1 MTKAAEEGRTLDVE
15 EEEHYDN
22 TAAEIRQ
29 VDAHLKRLRELEA
42 GKAATAQ
49 PVKQAGNGNVAAVAS
64 APVIRVEQ
72 KLDKGIGFAR
82 FAKSLA
88 AAKGVRSEALEVAR
102 RQYPDDSRLHH
113 VLKSAVGAGT
123 TTDPQW
129 AGSLSEY
136 QEYAQDFIDYL
147 RPQTIIGRFGQGGIP
162 ALRQVPFNIRVHAQ
176 VSGGAAGWVGEGKA
190 KPLTKFDFESITF
203 SHAKVSAIA
212 VLTEE
217 LIRFSSPAADA
228 LVRNALAEAVVA
240 RLDTDFVD
248 PKKAAVA
255 DVSPASITHDVKGT
269 ASTGNPDA
277 DAEAAFGQFVAAN
290 LQPTGAVWLMS
301 STNALALS
309 MRKNALGQKEYPD
322 MTLLGGSF
330 QGLPVIVSQYV
341 GDQLVLVNAP
351 DIYLAD
357 DGEVFYRITPD
368 RNCGITEAV
377 TVPAREVIHDRFNC
391 FFHPLIGLPPVYA
404 AGLAATQGH
413 HIQENSTSFFRN
425 GGRPSGVIEIPGS
438 ITEENAKK
446 LKSNWD
452 SGYTGENAGKTAILS
467 NGAKYNPTT
476 FSPVDAQTVEQL
488 KMTAEIVCS
497 VFRVPAYKIGVG
509 QPPSSDNVEALEQQ
523 YYSQCLQTLI
533 ESIELLL
540 DEALETG
547 ENESTEFDV
556 TTLLRMDSE
565 RRMKTLGDA
574 VKNTLLT
581 PNEARKRE
589 NLPPLAGGDALY
601 LQQQNYSLE
610 ALSRRDAREDP
621 FSSAGKTVSSQL
633 PDGASD
639 GNKAISETE
648 HDAVKAMFRGD
659 TEKMTE
665 RELSIIRALGEEFS
679 TVLADLQRTFEG
691 KMASQAQAFE
701 EKLTSLSAVLQ
712 KHVTVDEV
720 RPVLQAMVDDAVGAI
735 PVPRDGRDYDPDVL
749 QQAVNDAVANIPQPA
764 DGKSLTPDD
773 VRPMLEQMVKEAV
786 SHIPVPRDGR
796 DYDPEVLQKAVNDAV
811 ANIPQ
816 PADGKSLTPDDVR
829 PMLEQMVKEAVSHIP
844 VPRDGRDYD
853 PDVLQKAVLDAVS
866 ALPAPQD
873 GRDAT
878 ALEILPAIDDQKS
891 FPRGTYATHQ
901 GGLWRAYEKTHGM
914 RGWECLVDGV
924 ADIDVSMTGE
934 RLFSVVVRQSS
945 GQRTEKTFSLPVML
959 YRGVFRAGET
969 YHPGDTVTWGGSLWH
984 CNSMTE
990 DKPGEAHSSAWTLA
1004 AKRGRDAGGG
1014 K

>member
-1 MTKAAEEGRTLDVE
+1 
-15 EEEHYDN
+15 
-22 TAAEIRQ
+22 
-29 VDAHLKRLRELEA
+29 
-42 GKAATAQ
+42 
-49 PVKQAGNGNVAAVAS
+49 
-64 APVIRVEQ
+64 
-72 KLDKGIGFAR
+72 
-82 FAKSLA
+82 
-88 AAKGVRSEALEVAR
+88 
-102 RQYPDDSRLHH
+102 
-113 VLKSAVGAGT
+113 
-123 TTDPQW
+123 
-129 AGSLSEY
+129 
-136 QEYAQDFIDYL
+136 
-147 RPQTIIGRFGQGGIP
+147 
-162 ALRQVPFNIRVHAQ
+162 
-176 VSGGAAGWVGEGKA
+176 
-190 KPLTKFDFESITF
+190 
-203 SHAKVSAIA
+203 
-212 VLTEE
+212 
-217 LIRFSSPAADA
+217 
-228 LVRNALAEAVVA
+228 
-240 RLDTDFVD
+240 
-248 PKKAAVA
+248 
-255 DVSPASITHDVKGT
+255 
-269 ASTGNPDA
+269 
-277 DAEAAFGQFVAAN
+277 
-290 LQPTGAVWLMS
+290 
-301 STNALALS
+301 
-309 MRKNALGQKEYPD
+309 
-322 MTLLGGSF
+322 
-330 QGLPVIVSQYV
+330 
-341 GDQLVLVNAP
+341 
-351 DIYLAD
+351 
-357 DGEVFYRITPD
+357 
-368 RNCGITEAV
+368 
-377 TVPAREVIHDRFNC
+377 
-391 FFHPLIGLPPVYA
+391 
-404 AGLAATQGH
+404 
-413 HIQENSTSFFRN
+413 
-425 GGRPSGVIEIPGS
+425 
-438 ITEENAKK
+438 
-446 LKSNWD
+446 
-452 SGYTGENAGKTAILS
+452 
-467 NGAKYNPTT
+467 
-476 FSPVDAQTVEQL
+476 QL

-509 QPPSSDNVEALEQQ
+509 HPPSSDNVEALEQQ

-621 FSSAGKTVSSQL
+621 FASAGKTVSSQL

-853 PDVLQKAVLDAVS
+853 PEVLQKAVNDAVANIPQPADGKSLTPDDVRPMLEQMVKEAVSHIPVPRDGRDYDPDVLQKAVLDAVS

-934 RLFSVVVRQSS
+934 RLFTVVVRQSS

-984 CNSMTE
+984 CNSMTG
-990 DKPGEAHSSAWTLA
+990 DKPGEAHSSGWTLA

>member
-1 MTKAAEEGRTLDVE
+1 
-15 EEEHYDN
+15 
-22 TAAEIRQ
+22 
-29 VDAHLKRLRELEA
+29 
-42 GKAATAQ
+42 
-49 PVKQAGNGNVAAVAS
+49 
-64 APVIRVEQ
+64 
-72 KLDKGIGFAR
+72 
-82 FAKSLA
+82 
-88 AAKGVRSEALEVAR
+88 
-102 RQYPDDSRLHH
+102 
-113 VLKSAVGAGT
+113 
-123 TTDPQW
+123 
-129 AGSLSEY
+129 
-136 QEYAQDFIDYL
+136 
-147 RPQTIIGRFGQGGIP
+147 
-162 ALRQVPFNIRVHAQ
+162 
-176 VSGGAAGWVGEGKA
+176 
-190 KPLTKFDFESITF
+190 
-203 SHAKVSAIA
+203 
-212 VLTEE
+212 
-217 LIRFSSPAADA
+217 
-228 LVRNALAEAVVA
+228 
-240 RLDTDFVD
+240 
-248 PKKAAVA
+248 
-255 DVSPASITHDVKGT
+255 
-269 ASTGNPDA
+269 
-277 DAEAAFGQFVAAN
+277 
-290 LQPTGAVWLMS
+290 
-301 STNALALS
+301 
-309 MRKNALGQKEYPD
+309 
-322 MTLLGGSF
+322 
-330 QGLPVIVSQYV
+330 
-341 GDQLVLVNAP
+341 
-351 DIYLAD
+351 
-357 DGEVFYRITPD
+357 
-368 RNCGITEAV
+368 
-377 TVPAREVIHDRFNC
+377 
-391 FFHPLIGLPPVYA
+391 
-404 AGLAATQGH
+404 
-413 HIQENSTSFFRN
+413 
-425 GGRPSGVIEIPGS
+425 
-438 ITEENAKK
+438 
-446 LKSNWD
+446 
-452 SGYTGENAGKTAILS
+452 
-467 NGAKYNPTT
+467 
-476 FSPVDAQTVEQL
+476 QTVEQL

-621 FSSAGKTVSSQL
+621 FASTGKTALAQP

-659 TEKMTE
+659 TAKMTE

-679 TVLADLQRTFEG
+679 AVLADLQRTFEG
-691 KMASQAQAFE
+691 KIAAQAQTFE
-701 EKLTSLSAVLQ
+701 EKLASLSVVLQ
-712 KHVTVDEV
+712 KCVTGDDV
-720 RPVLQAMVDDAVGAI
+720 RPMLEQMVKEAVSHI
-735 PVPRDGRDYDPDVL
+735 PVPRDGRDYDPEVL
-749 QQAVNDAVANIPQPA
+749 QKAVNDAVANIPQPA

-816 PADGKSLTPDDVR
+816 PADGKSLTPDDVRPMLEQMVKEAVSHIPVPRDGRDYDPDVLQKAVNDAVANIPQPADGKSITPDDVR

-984 CNSMTE
+984 CNSMTG

>member
-1 MTKAAEEGRTLDVE
+1 MAKIRYLQGTHDARAGDIRDVAQPCAEVLVRLGKAEYITVRRPAGQKKKRDAEHGECGTFYGEPEKNQKSGRDVRE
-15 EEEHYDN
+15 AGW
-22 TAAEIRQ
+22 TSLFQAVAEPFSGAWQQGVKADPEAVLSFHAVFACISLISQDIAKMRLRLMQ
-29 VDAHLKRLRELEA
+29 TDAHGIRRETRRGDIARLCRRPNAQQNRIQFFELWLNAKLRHGNTVVLKIRNARGQIKELRILDW
-42 GKAATAQ
+42 
-49 PVKQAGNGNVAAVAS
+49 S
-64 APVIRVEQ
+64 RVE
-72 KLDKGIGFAR
+72 
-82 FAKSLA
+82 
-88 AAKGVRSEALEVAR
+88 
-102 RQYPDDSRLHH
+102 
-113 VLKSAVGAGT
+113 
-123 TTDPQW
+123 
-129 AGSLSEY
+129 
-136 QEYAQDFIDYL
+136 
-147 RPQTIIGRFGQGGIP
+147 
-162 ALRQVPFNIRVHAQ
+162 
-176 VSGGAAGWVGEGKA
+176 
-190 KPLTKFDFESITF
+190 PL
-203 SHAKVSAIA
+203 V
-212 VLTEE
+212 
-217 LIRFSSPAADA
+217 
-228 LVRNALAEAVVA
+228 
-240 RLDTDFVD
+240 
-248 PKKAAVA
+248 
-255 DVSPASITHDVKGT
+255 
-269 ASTGNPDA
+269 
-277 DAEAAFGQFVAAN
+277 
-290 LQPTGAVWLMS
+290 
-301 STNALALS
+301 
-309 MRKNALGQKEYPD
+309 
-322 MTLLGGSF
+322 
-330 QGLPVIVSQYV
+330 
-341 GDQLVLVNAP
+341 
-351 DIYLAD
+351 AD

-621 FSSAGKTVSSQL
+621 FASAGKTVSSQL

-786 SHIPVPRDGR
+786 SHI
-796 DYDPEVLQKAVNDAV
+796 
-811 ANIPQ
+811 
-816 PADGKSLTPDDVR
+816 
-829 PMLEQMVKEAVSHIP
+829 H

-866 ALPAPQD
+866 ALPSPQD

>member
-1 MTKAAEEGRTLDVE
+1 M
-15 EEEHYDN
+15 
-22 TAAEIRQ
+22 
-29 VDAHLKRLRELEA
+29 
-42 GKAATAQ
+42 
-49 PVKQAGNGNVAAVAS
+49 
-64 APVIRVEQ
+64 
-72 KLDKGIGFAR
+72 
-82 FAKSLA
+82 
-88 AAKGVRSEALEVAR
+88 
-102 RQYPDDSRLHH
+102 
-113 VLKSAVGAGT
+113 
-123 TTDPQW
+123 
-129 AGSLSEY
+129 
-136 QEYAQDFIDYL
+136 
-147 RPQTIIGRFGQGGIP
+147 
-162 ALRQVPFNIRVHAQ
+162 
-176 VSGGAAGWVGEGKA
+176 
-190 KPLTKFDFESITF
+190 
-203 SHAKVSAIA
+203 
-212 VLTEE
+212 
-217 LIRFSSPAADA
+217 
-228 LVRNALAEAVVA
+228 
-240 RLDTDFVD
+240 
-248 PKKAAVA
+248 
-255 DVSPASITHDVKGT
+255 
-269 ASTGNPDA
+269 
-277 DAEAAFGQFVAAN
+277 
-290 LQPTGAVWLMS
+290 
-301 STNALALS
+301 
-309 MRKNALGQKEYPD
+309 
-322 MTLLGGSF
+322 
-330 QGLPVIVSQYV
+330 
-341 GDQLVLVNAP
+341 
-351 DIYLAD
+351 
-357 DGEVFYRITPD
+357 
-368 RNCGITEAV
+368 
-377 TVPAREVIHDRFNC
+377 
-391 FFHPLIGLPPVYA
+391 
-404 AGLAATQGH
+404 
-413 HIQENSTSFFRN
+413 
-425 GGRPSGVIEIPGS
+425 IEIPGS

-621 FSSAGKTVSSQL
+621 FASAGKTVSSQL

-853 PDVLQKAVLDAVS
+853 PDVLQKAVNDAVANIPQPADGKSLTPDDVRPMLEQMVKEAVSHIHVPRDGRDYDPDVLQKAVLDAVS

>member
-1 MTKAAEEGRTLDVE
+1 MWNLLRRTRKNQKSGRDVREAGWTSLFQAVAEPFSGAWQQGVKADPEAVLSFHAVFACISLISQDIAKMRLRLMQT
-15 EEEHYDN
+15 
-22 TAAEIRQ
+22 
-29 VDAHLKRLRELEA
+29 DAHGIRRETRRGDIARLCRRPNAQQNRIQFFELWLNAKLRHGNTVVLKIRNARGQIKELRILDW
-42 GKAATAQ
+42 
-49 PVKQAGNGNVAAVAS
+49 S
-64 APVIRVEQ
+64 RVE
-72 KLDKGIGFAR
+72 
-82 FAKSLA
+82 
-88 AAKGVRSEALEVAR
+88 
-102 RQYPDDSRLHH
+102 
-113 VLKSAVGAGT
+113 
-123 TTDPQW
+123 
-129 AGSLSEY
+129 
-136 QEYAQDFIDYL
+136 
-147 RPQTIIGRFGQGGIP
+147 
-162 ALRQVPFNIRVHAQ
+162 
-176 VSGGAAGWVGEGKA
+176 
-190 KPLTKFDFESITF
+190 PL
-203 SHAKVSAIA
+203 V
-212 VLTEE
+212 
-217 LIRFSSPAADA
+217 
-228 LVRNALAEAVVA
+228 
-240 RLDTDFVD
+240 
-248 PKKAAVA
+248 
-255 DVSPASITHDVKGT
+255 
-269 ASTGNPDA
+269 
-277 DAEAAFGQFVAAN
+277 
-290 LQPTGAVWLMS
+290 
-301 STNALALS
+301 
-309 MRKNALGQKEYPD
+309 
-322 MTLLGGSF
+322 
-330 QGLPVIVSQYV
+330 
-341 GDQLVLVNAP
+341 
-351 DIYLAD
+351 AD

-391 FFHPLIGLPPVYA
+391 FFHPLIGLPPVYV

-621 FSSAGKTVSSQL
+621 FASAGKTVSSQL

-679 TVLADLQRTFEG
+679 TV
-691 KMASQAQAFE
+691 
-701 EKLTSLSAVLQ
+701 VLQ

-786 SHIPVPRDGR
+786 SHI
-796 DYDPEVLQKAVNDAV
+796 
-811 ANIPQ
+811 
-816 PADGKSLTPDDVR
+816 
-829 PMLEQMVKEAVSHIP
+829 H

-1004 AKRGRDAGGG
+1004 AKRGRDAGG
-1014 K
+1014 

>member
-1 MTKAAEEGRTLDVE
+1 
-15 EEEHYDN
+15 
-22 TAAEIRQ
+22 
-29 VDAHLKRLRELEA
+29 
-42 GKAATAQ
+42 
-49 PVKQAGNGNVAAVAS
+49 
-64 APVIRVEQ
+64 
-72 KLDKGIGFAR
+72 
-82 FAKSLA
+82 
-88 AAKGVRSEALEVAR
+88 
-102 RQYPDDSRLHH
+102 
-113 VLKSAVGAGT
+113 
-123 TTDPQW
+123 
-129 AGSLSEY
+129 
-136 QEYAQDFIDYL
+136 
-147 RPQTIIGRFGQGGIP
+147 
-162 ALRQVPFNIRVHAQ
+162 
-176 VSGGAAGWVGEGKA
+176 
-190 KPLTKFDFESITF
+190 
-203 SHAKVSAIA
+203 
-212 VLTEE
+212 
-217 LIRFSSPAADA
+217 
-228 LVRNALAEAVVA
+228 
-240 RLDTDFVD
+240 
-248 PKKAAVA
+248 
-255 DVSPASITHDVKGT
+255 
-269 ASTGNPDA
+269 
-277 DAEAAFGQFVAAN
+277 
-290 LQPTGAVWLMS
+290 
-301 STNALALS
+301 
-309 MRKNALGQKEYPD
+309 
-322 MTLLGGSF
+322 
-330 QGLPVIVSQYV
+330 
-341 GDQLVLVNAP
+341 
-351 DIYLAD
+351 
-357 DGEVFYRITPD
+357 
-368 RNCGITEAV
+368 
-377 TVPAREVIHDRFNC
+377 
-391 FFHPLIGLPPVYA
+391 
-404 AGLAATQGH
+404 
-413 HIQENSTSFFRN
+413 
-425 GGRPSGVIEIPGS
+425 SGVIEIPGS

-621 FSSAGKTVSSQL
+621 FASTGKTALAQP

-659 TEKMTE
+659 TAKMTE

-679 TVLADLQRTFEG
+679 AVLADLQRTFEG
-691 KMASQAQAFE
+691 KIAAQAQTFE
-701 EKLTSLSAVLQ
+701 EKLASLSVVLQ
-712 KHVTVDEV
+712 KCVTGDDV
-720 RPVLQAMVDDAVGAI
+720 RPMLEQMVKEAVSHI
-735 PVPRDGRDYDPDVL
+735 PVPRDGRDYDPEVL
-749 QQAVNDAVANIPQPA
+749 QKAVNDAVANIPQPA

-816 PADGKSLTPDDVR
+816 PADGKSLTPDDVRPMLEQMVKEAVSHIPVPRDGRDYDPDVLQKAVNDAVANIPQPADGKSITPDDVR

-945 GQRTEKTFSLPVML
+945 GQRTAKTFSLPVML

-984 CNSMTE
+984 CNSMTG

>member
-1 MTKAAEEGRTLDVE
+1 
-15 EEEHYDN
+15 
-22 TAAEIRQ
+22 
-29 VDAHLKRLRELEA
+29 
-42 GKAATAQ
+42 
-49 PVKQAGNGNVAAVAS
+49 
-64 APVIRVEQ
+64 
-72 KLDKGIGFAR
+72 
-82 FAKSLA
+82 
-88 AAKGVRSEALEVAR
+88 
-102 RQYPDDSRLHH
+102 
-113 VLKSAVGAGT
+113 
-123 TTDPQW
+123 
-129 AGSLSEY
+129 
-136 QEYAQDFIDYL
+136 
-147 RPQTIIGRFGQGGIP
+147 
-162 ALRQVPFNIRVHAQ
+162 
-176 VSGGAAGWVGEGKA
+176 
-190 KPLTKFDFESITF
+190 
-203 SHAKVSAIA
+203 
-212 VLTEE
+212 
-217 LIRFSSPAADA
+217 
-228 LVRNALAEAVVA
+228 
-240 RLDTDFVD
+240 
-248 PKKAAVA
+248 
-255 DVSPASITHDVKGT
+255 
-269 ASTGNPDA
+269 
-277 DAEAAFGQFVAAN
+277 
-290 LQPTGAVWLMS
+290 
-301 STNALALS
+301 
-309 MRKNALGQKEYPD
+309 
-322 MTLLGGSF
+322 
-330 QGLPVIVSQYV
+330 
-341 GDQLVLVNAP
+341 
-351 DIYLAD
+351 
-357 DGEVFYRITPD
+357 
-368 RNCGITEAV
+368 
-377 TVPAREVIHDRFNC
+377 
-391 FFHPLIGLPPVYA
+391 
-404 AGLAATQGH
+404 
-413 HIQENSTSFFRN
+413 ENSTSFFRN

-621 FSSAGKTVSSQL
+621 FASTGKTALAQP

-659 TEKMTE
+659 TAKMTE

-679 TVLADLQRTFEG
+679 AVLADLQRTFEG
-691 KMASQAQAFE
+691 KIAAQAQTFE
-701 EKLTSLSAVLQ
+701 EKLASLSVVLQ
-712 KHVTVDEV
+712 KCVTGDDV
-720 RPVLQAMVDDAVGAI
+720 RPMLEQMVKEAVSHI
-735 PVPRDGRDYDPDVL
+735 PVPRDGRDYDPEVL
-749 QQAVNDAVANIPQPA
+749 QKAVNDAVANIPQPA

-829 PMLEQMVKEAVSHIP
+829 PMLEQMVKEAVSHIPVPRDGRDYDPDVLQKAVNDAVANIPQPADGKSITPDDVRPMLEQMVTEAVSHIP

-945 GQRTEKTFSLPVML
+945 GQRTAKTFSLPVML

-984 CNSMTE
+984 CNSMTG

>member
-1 MTKAAEEGRTLDVE
+1 
-15 EEEHYDN
+15 
-22 TAAEIRQ
+22 
-29 VDAHLKRLRELEA
+29 
-42 GKAATAQ
+42 
-49 PVKQAGNGNVAAVAS
+49 
-64 APVIRVEQ
+64 
-72 KLDKGIGFAR
+72 
-82 FAKSLA
+82 
-88 AAKGVRSEALEVAR
+88 
-102 RQYPDDSRLHH
+102 
-113 VLKSAVGAGT
+113 
-123 TTDPQW
+123 
-129 AGSLSEY
+129 
-136 QEYAQDFIDYL
+136 
-147 RPQTIIGRFGQGGIP
+147 
-162 ALRQVPFNIRVHAQ
+162 
-176 VSGGAAGWVGEGKA
+176 
-190 KPLTKFDFESITF
+190 
-203 SHAKVSAIA
+203 
-212 VLTEE
+212 
-217 LIRFSSPAADA
+217 
-228 LVRNALAEAVVA
+228 
-240 RLDTDFVD
+240 
-248 PKKAAVA
+248 
-255 DVSPASITHDVKGT
+255 
-269 ASTGNPDA
+269 
-277 DAEAAFGQFVAAN
+277 
-290 LQPTGAVWLMS
+290 
-301 STNALALS
+301 
-309 MRKNALGQKEYPD
+309 
-322 MTLLGGSF
+322 
-330 QGLPVIVSQYV
+330 
-341 GDQLVLVNAP
+341 
-351 DIYLAD
+351 
-357 DGEVFYRITPD
+357 
-368 RNCGITEAV
+368 
-377 TVPAREVIHDRFNC
+377 
-391 FFHPLIGLPPVYA
+391 
-404 AGLAATQGH
+404 
-413 HIQENSTSFFRN
+413 
-425 GGRPSGVIEIPGS
+425 
-438 ITEENAKK
+438 
-446 LKSNWD
+446 
-452 SGYTGENAGKTAILS
+452 
-467 NGAKYNPTT
+467 
-476 FSPVDAQTVEQL
+476 
-488 KMTAEIVCS
+488 
-497 VFRVPAYKIGVG
+497 
-509 QPPSSDNVEALEQQ
+509 
-523 YYSQCLQTLI
+523 SQCLQTLI

-621 FSSAGKTVSSQL
+621 FASTGKTVSSQL

-749 QQAVNDAVANIPQPA
+749 QQAVNDAVANIPVPA
-764 DGKSLTPDD
+764 DGKSITPDADDVRPMLEQMVKEAVSHIPAPRDGRDYDPEVLKQAVNDAVANIPVPADGKSITPDD

-796 DYDPEVLQKAVNDAV
+796 DYDPDVLQKAVNDAV

-934 RLFSVVVRQSS
+934 RSFTVVVRQSS

>member
-1 MTKAAEEGRTLDVE
+1 MWNLLRRTRKNQKSGRDVREAGWTSLFQAVAEPFSGAWQQGVKADPEAVLSFHAVFACISLISQDIAKMRLRLMQT
-15 EEEHYDN
+15 
-22 TAAEIRQ
+22 
-29 VDAHLKRLRELEA
+29 DAHGIRRETRRGDIARLCRRPNAQQNRIQFFELWLNAKLRHGNTVVLKIRNARGQIKELRILDW
-42 GKAATAQ
+42 
-49 PVKQAGNGNVAAVAS
+49 S
-64 APVIRVEQ
+64 RVE
-72 KLDKGIGFAR
+72 
-82 FAKSLA
+82 
-88 AAKGVRSEALEVAR
+88 
-102 RQYPDDSRLHH
+102 
-113 VLKSAVGAGT
+113 
-123 TTDPQW
+123 
-129 AGSLSEY
+129 
-136 QEYAQDFIDYL
+136 
-147 RPQTIIGRFGQGGIP
+147 
-162 ALRQVPFNIRVHAQ
+162 
-176 VSGGAAGWVGEGKA
+176 
-190 KPLTKFDFESITF
+190 PL
-203 SHAKVSAIA
+203 V
-212 VLTEE
+212 
-217 LIRFSSPAADA
+217 
-228 LVRNALAEAVVA
+228 
-240 RLDTDFVD
+240 
-248 PKKAAVA
+248 
-255 DVSPASITHDVKGT
+255 
-269 ASTGNPDA
+269 
-277 DAEAAFGQFVAAN
+277 
-290 LQPTGAVWLMS
+290 
-301 STNALALS
+301 
-309 MRKNALGQKEYPD
+309 
-322 MTLLGGSF
+322 
-330 QGLPVIVSQYV
+330 
-341 GDQLVLVNAP
+341 
-351 DIYLAD
+351 AD

-621 FSSAGKTVSSQL
+621 FASAGKTVSSQL

-659 TEKMTE
+659 TETP
-665 RELSIIRALGEEFS
+665 
-679 TVLADLQRTFEG
+679 D
-691 KMASQAQAFE
+691 
-701 EKLTSLSAVLQ
+701 
-712 KHVTVDEV
+712 DV
-720 RPVLQAMVDDAVGAI
+720 RPMLEQMVKEAVSHI

-749 QQAVNDAVANIPQPA
+749 QKAVNDAVANIPQPA

-796 DYDPEVLQKAVNDAV
+796 DYDPDVLQKAVNDAV

-829 PMLEQMVKEAVSHIP
+829 PMLEQMVKEAVSHIH

>member
-1 MTKAAEEGRTLDVE
+1 
-15 EEEHYDN
+15 
-22 TAAEIRQ
+22 
-29 VDAHLKRLRELEA
+29 
-42 GKAATAQ
+42 
-49 PVKQAGNGNVAAVAS
+49 
-64 APVIRVEQ
+64 
-72 KLDKGIGFAR
+72 
-82 FAKSLA
+82 
-88 AAKGVRSEALEVAR
+88 
-102 RQYPDDSRLHH
+102 
-113 VLKSAVGAGT
+113 
-123 TTDPQW
+123 
-129 AGSLSEY
+129 
-136 QEYAQDFIDYL
+136 
-147 RPQTIIGRFGQGGIP
+147 
-162 ALRQVPFNIRVHAQ
+162 
-176 VSGGAAGWVGEGKA
+176 
-190 KPLTKFDFESITF
+190 
-203 SHAKVSAIA
+203 
-212 VLTEE
+212 
-217 LIRFSSPAADA
+217 
-228 LVRNALAEAVVA
+228 
-240 RLDTDFVD
+240 
-248 PKKAAVA
+248 
-255 DVSPASITHDVKGT
+255 
-269 ASTGNPDA
+269 
-277 DAEAAFGQFVAAN
+277 
-290 LQPTGAVWLMS
+290 
-301 STNALALS
+301 
-309 MRKNALGQKEYPD
+309 
-322 MTLLGGSF
+322 
-330 QGLPVIVSQYV
+330 
-341 GDQLVLVNAP
+341 
-351 DIYLAD
+351 
-357 DGEVFYRITPD
+357 
-368 RNCGITEAV
+368 
-377 TVPAREVIHDRFNC
+377 
-391 FFHPLIGLPPVYA
+391 
-404 AGLAATQGH
+404 
-413 HIQENSTSFFRN
+413 
-425 GGRPSGVIEIPGS
+425 
-438 ITEENAKK
+438 
-446 LKSNWD
+446 
-452 SGYTGENAGKTAILS
+452 
-467 NGAKYNPTT
+467 
-476 FSPVDAQTVEQL
+476 QTVEQL

-565 RRMKTLGDA
+565 RRMKTLGES

-621 FSSAGKTVSSQL
+621 FASTGKTASAQP

-659 TEKMTE
+659 SEKMNE

-679 TVLADLQRTFEG
+679 AVLADLQRTFEG
-691 KMASQAQAFE
+691 KIAAQAQTFE
-701 EKLTSLSAVLQ
+701 EKLASLSVVLQ
-712 KHVTVDEV
+712 KCVT
-720 RPVLQAMVDDAVGAI
+720 G
-735 PVPRDGRDYDPDVL
+735 
-749 QQAVNDAVANIPQPA
+749 
-764 DGKSLTPDD
+764 DD

-829 PMLEQMVKEAVSHIP
+829 PMLEQMVKEAVSHIPVPRDGRDYDPDVLQKAVNDAVANIPVPANGKSITPDDVRPMLEQMVKEAVSHIPVPRDGRDYDPEVLQKAVNDAVANIPQPADGKSITPDDVHPMLEQMVKEAVSHIP

-984 CNSMTE
+984 CNSMTG

>member
-1 MTKAAEEGRTLDVE
+1 
-15 EEEHYDN
+15 
-22 TAAEIRQ
+22 
-29 VDAHLKRLRELEA
+29 
-42 GKAATAQ
+42 
-49 PVKQAGNGNVAAVAS
+49 
-64 APVIRVEQ
+64 
-72 KLDKGIGFAR
+72 
-82 FAKSLA
+82 
-88 AAKGVRSEALEVAR
+88 
-102 RQYPDDSRLHH
+102 
-113 VLKSAVGAGT
+113 
-123 TTDPQW
+123 
-129 AGSLSEY
+129 
-136 QEYAQDFIDYL
+136 
-147 RPQTIIGRFGQGGIP
+147 
-162 ALRQVPFNIRVHAQ
+162 
-176 VSGGAAGWVGEGKA
+176 
-190 KPLTKFDFESITF
+190 
-203 SHAKVSAIA
+203 
-212 VLTEE
+212 
-217 LIRFSSPAADA
+217 
-228 LVRNALAEAVVA
+228 
-240 RLDTDFVD
+240 
-248 PKKAAVA
+248 
-255 DVSPASITHDVKGT
+255 
-269 ASTGNPDA
+269 
-277 DAEAAFGQFVAAN
+277 
-290 LQPTGAVWLMS
+290 
-301 STNALALS
+301 
-309 MRKNALGQKEYPD
+309 
-322 MTLLGGSF
+322 
-330 QGLPVIVSQYV
+330 
-341 GDQLVLVNAP
+341 
-351 DIYLAD
+351 
-357 DGEVFYRITPD
+357 
-368 RNCGITEAV
+368 
-377 TVPAREVIHDRFNC
+377 
-391 FFHPLIGLPPVYA
+391 
-404 AGLAATQGH
+404 
-413 HIQENSTSFFRN
+413 
-425 GGRPSGVIEIPGS
+425 
-438 ITEENAKK
+438 
-446 LKSNWD
+446 
-452 SGYTGENAGKTAILS
+452 
-467 NGAKYNPTT
+467 
-476 FSPVDAQTVEQL
+476 QTVEQL

-621 FSSAGKTVSSQL
+621 FASTGKTALAQP

-659 TEKMTE
+659 TAKMTE

-679 TVLADLQRTFEG
+679 AVLADLQRTFEG
-691 KMASQAQAFE
+691 KIAAQAQTFE
-701 EKLTSLSAVLQ
+701 EKLASLSVVLQ
-712 KHVTVDEV
+712 KCVTGDDV
-720 RPVLQAMVDDAVGAI
+720 RPMLEKMVKEAVSHIPVPRDGRDYDPEVLQKAVNDAVANIPQPADGKSLTPDDVRPMLEQMVKEAVSHI

-749 QQAVNDAVANIPQPA
+749 QKAVNDAVANIPQPA

-816 PADGKSLTPDDVR
+816 PADGKSITPDDVR

-984 CNSMTE
+984 CNSMTG

>member
-1 MTKAAEEGRTLDVE
+1 
-15 EEEHYDN
+15 
-22 TAAEIRQ
+22 
-29 VDAHLKRLRELEA
+29 
-42 GKAATAQ
+42 
-49 PVKQAGNGNVAAVAS
+49 
-64 APVIRVEQ
+64 
-72 KLDKGIGFAR
+72 
-82 FAKSLA
+82 
-88 AAKGVRSEALEVAR
+88 
-102 RQYPDDSRLHH
+102 
-113 VLKSAVGAGT
+113 
-123 TTDPQW
+123 
-129 AGSLSEY
+129 
-136 QEYAQDFIDYL
+136 
-147 RPQTIIGRFGQGGIP
+147 
-162 ALRQVPFNIRVHAQ
+162 
-176 VSGGAAGWVGEGKA
+176 
-190 KPLTKFDFESITF
+190 
-203 SHAKVSAIA
+203 
-212 VLTEE
+212 
-217 LIRFSSPAADA
+217 
-228 LVRNALAEAVVA
+228 
-240 RLDTDFVD
+240 
-248 PKKAAVA
+248 
-255 DVSPASITHDVKGT
+255 
-269 ASTGNPDA
+269 
-277 DAEAAFGQFVAAN
+277 
-290 LQPTGAVWLMS
+290 
-301 STNALALS
+301 
-309 MRKNALGQKEYPD
+309 
-322 MTLLGGSF
+322 
-330 QGLPVIVSQYV
+330 
-341 GDQLVLVNAP
+341 
-351 DIYLAD
+351 
-357 DGEVFYRITPD
+357 
-368 RNCGITEAV
+368 
-377 TVPAREVIHDRFNC
+377 
-391 FFHPLIGLPPVYA
+391 
-404 AGLAATQGH
+404 
-413 HIQENSTSFFRN
+413 
-425 GGRPSGVIEIPGS
+425 
-438 ITEENAKK
+438 
-446 LKSNWD
+446 
-452 SGYTGENAGKTAILS
+452 
-467 NGAKYNPTT
+467 
-476 FSPVDAQTVEQL
+476 QL

-621 FSSAGKTVSSQL
+621 FASAGKTVSSQL

-853 PDVLQKAVLDAVS
+853 PDVLQKAVNDAVANIPQPADGKSLTPDDVRPMLEQMVKEAVSHIHVPRDGRDYDPDVLQKAVLDAVS

>member
-1 MTKAAEEGRTLDVE
+1 MWNLLRRTRKNQKSGRDVREAGWTSLFQAVAEPFSGAWQQGVKADPEAVLSFHAVFACISLISQDIAKMRLRLMQT
-15 EEEHYDN
+15 
-22 TAAEIRQ
+22 
-29 VDAHLKRLRELEA
+29 DAHGIRRETRRGDIARLCRRPNAQQNRIQFFELWLNAKLRHGNTVVLKIRNARGQIKELRILDW
-42 GKAATAQ
+42 
-49 PVKQAGNGNVAAVAS
+49 S
-64 APVIRVEQ
+64 RVE
-72 KLDKGIGFAR
+72 
-82 FAKSLA
+82 
-88 AAKGVRSEALEVAR
+88 
-102 RQYPDDSRLHH
+102 
-113 VLKSAVGAGT
+113 
-123 TTDPQW
+123 
-129 AGSLSEY
+129 
-136 QEYAQDFIDYL
+136 
-147 RPQTIIGRFGQGGIP
+147 
-162 ALRQVPFNIRVHAQ
+162 
-176 VSGGAAGWVGEGKA
+176 
-190 KPLTKFDFESITF
+190 PL
-203 SHAKVSAIA
+203 V
-212 VLTEE
+212 
-217 LIRFSSPAADA
+217 
-228 LVRNALAEAVVA
+228 
-240 RLDTDFVD
+240 
-248 PKKAAVA
+248 
-255 DVSPASITHDVKGT
+255 
-269 ASTGNPDA
+269 
-277 DAEAAFGQFVAAN
+277 
-290 LQPTGAVWLMS
+290 
-301 STNALALS
+301 
-309 MRKNALGQKEYPD
+309 
-322 MTLLGGSF
+322 
-330 QGLPVIVSQYV
+330 
-341 GDQLVLVNAP
+341 
-351 DIYLAD
+351 AD

-523 YYSQCLQTLI
+523 YSQCLQTLI

-621 FSSAGKTVSSQL
+621 FASAGKTVSSQL

-829 PMLEQMVKEAVSHIP
+829 PMLEQMVKEAVSHIH

>member
-1 MTKAAEEGRTLDVE
+1 
-15 EEEHYDN
+15 
-22 TAAEIRQ
+22 
-29 VDAHLKRLRELEA
+29 
-42 GKAATAQ
+42 
-49 PVKQAGNGNVAAVAS
+49 
-64 APVIRVEQ
+64 
-72 KLDKGIGFAR
+72 
-82 FAKSLA
+82 
-88 AAKGVRSEALEVAR
+88 
-102 RQYPDDSRLHH
+102 
-113 VLKSAVGAGT
+113 
-123 TTDPQW
+123 
-129 AGSLSEY
+129 
-136 QEYAQDFIDYL
+136 
-147 RPQTIIGRFGQGGIP
+147 
-162 ALRQVPFNIRVHAQ
+162 
-176 VSGGAAGWVGEGKA
+176 
-190 KPLTKFDFESITF
+190 
-203 SHAKVSAIA
+203 
-212 VLTEE
+212 
-217 LIRFSSPAADA
+217 
-228 LVRNALAEAVVA
+228 
-240 RLDTDFVD
+240 
-248 PKKAAVA
+248 
-255 DVSPASITHDVKGT
+255 
-269 ASTGNPDA
+269 
-277 DAEAAFGQFVAAN
+277 
-290 LQPTGAVWLMS
+290 
-301 STNALALS
+301 
-309 MRKNALGQKEYPD
+309 
-322 MTLLGGSF
+322 
-330 QGLPVIVSQYV
+330 
-341 GDQLVLVNAP
+341 
-351 DIYLAD
+351 
-357 DGEVFYRITPD
+357 
-368 RNCGITEAV
+368 
-377 TVPAREVIHDRFNC
+377 
-391 FFHPLIGLPPVYA
+391 
-404 AGLAATQGH
+404 
-413 HIQENSTSFFRN
+413 
-425 GGRPSGVIEIPGS
+425 
-438 ITEENAKK
+438 
-446 LKSNWD
+446 
-452 SGYTGENAGKTAILS
+452 
-467 NGAKYNPTT
+467 
-476 FSPVDAQTVEQL
+476 
-488 KMTAEIVCS
+488 
-497 VFRVPAYKIGVG
+497 
-509 QPPSSDNVEALEQQ
+509 
-523 YYSQCLQTLI
+523 TLI

-621 FSSAGKTVSSQL
+621 FASTGKTALAQP

-659 TEKMTE
+659 TAKMTE

-679 TVLADLQRTFEG
+679 AVLADLQRTFEG
-691 KMASQAQAFE
+691 KIAAQAQTFE
-701 EKLTSLSAVLQ
+701 EKLASLSVVLQ
-712 KHVTVDEV
+712 KCVTGDDV
-720 RPVLQAMVDDAVGAI
+720 RPMLEQMVKEAVSHI

-749 QQAVNDAVANIPQPA
+749 QKAVNDAVGKIPVPANGKSITPDSVRPMIEQMVKEAVSHIPVPRDGRDYDPDVLQKAVNDAVANIPQPA

-829 PMLEQMVKEAVSHIP
+829 PMLEQIVKEAVSHIP

-878 ALEILPAIDDQKS
+878 ALEIHPAIDDQKS

-984 CNSMTE
+984 CNSMTG

>member
-1 MTKAAEEGRTLDVE
+1 
-15 EEEHYDN
+15 
-22 TAAEIRQ
+22 
-29 VDAHLKRLRELEA
+29 
-42 GKAATAQ
+42 
-49 PVKQAGNGNVAAVAS
+49 
-64 APVIRVEQ
+64 
-72 KLDKGIGFAR
+72 
-82 FAKSLA
+82 
-88 AAKGVRSEALEVAR
+88 
-102 RQYPDDSRLHH
+102 
-113 VLKSAVGAGT
+113 
-123 TTDPQW
+123 
-129 AGSLSEY
+129 
-136 QEYAQDFIDYL
+136 
-147 RPQTIIGRFGQGGIP
+147 
-162 ALRQVPFNIRVHAQ
+162 
-176 VSGGAAGWVGEGKA
+176 
-190 KPLTKFDFESITF
+190 
-203 SHAKVSAIA
+203 
-212 VLTEE
+212 
-217 LIRFSSPAADA
+217 
-228 LVRNALAEAVVA
+228 
-240 RLDTDFVD
+240 
-248 PKKAAVA
+248 
-255 DVSPASITHDVKGT
+255 
-269 ASTGNPDA
+269 
-277 DAEAAFGQFVAAN
+277 
-290 LQPTGAVWLMS
+290 
-301 STNALALS
+301 
-309 MRKNALGQKEYPD
+309 
-322 MTLLGGSF
+322 
-330 QGLPVIVSQYV
+330 
-341 GDQLVLVNAP
+341 
-351 DIYLAD
+351 
-357 DGEVFYRITPD
+357 
-368 RNCGITEAV
+368 
-377 TVPAREVIHDRFNC
+377 
-391 FFHPLIGLPPVYA
+391 
-404 AGLAATQGH
+404 
-413 HIQENSTSFFRN
+413 
-425 GGRPSGVIEIPGS
+425 
-438 ITEENAKK
+438 
-446 LKSNWD
+446 
-452 SGYTGENAGKTAILS
+452 
-467 NGAKYNPTT
+467 TT

-565 RRMKTLGDA
+565 RRMKTLGES

-621 FSSAGKTVSSQL
+621 FASTGKTASAQP

-659 TEKMTE
+659 SEKMNE

-679 TVLADLQRTFEG
+679 AVLADLQRTFEG
-691 KMASQAQAFE
+691 KIAAQAQTFE
-701 EKLTSLSAVLQ
+701 EKLASLSVVLQ
-712 KHVTVDEV
+712 KCVT
-720 RPVLQAMVDDAVGAI
+720 G
-735 PVPRDGRDYDPDVL
+735 
-749 QQAVNDAVANIPQPA
+749 
-764 DGKSLTPDD
+764 DD

-829 PMLEQMVKEAVSHIP
+829 PMLEQMVKEAVSHIPVPRDGRDYDPDVLQKAVNDAVANIPVPANGKSITPDDVRPMLEQMVKEAVSHIPVPRDGRDYDPEVLQKAVNDAVANIPQPADGKSITPDDVHPMLEQMVKEAVSHIP

-984 CNSMTE
+984 CNSMTG
-990 DKPGEAHSSAWTLA
+990 DKPGEAHS
-1004 AKRGRDAGGG
+1004 
-1014 K
+1014 

>member
-1 MTKAAEEGRTLDVE
+1 
-15 EEEHYDN
+15 
-22 TAAEIRQ
+22 
-29 VDAHLKRLRELEA
+29 
-42 GKAATAQ
+42 
-49 PVKQAGNGNVAAVAS
+49 
-64 APVIRVEQ
+64 
-72 KLDKGIGFAR
+72 
-82 FAKSLA
+82 
-88 AAKGVRSEALEVAR
+88 
-102 RQYPDDSRLHH
+102 
-113 VLKSAVGAGT
+113 
-123 TTDPQW
+123 
-129 AGSLSEY
+129 
-136 QEYAQDFIDYL
+136 
-147 RPQTIIGRFGQGGIP
+147 
-162 ALRQVPFNIRVHAQ
+162 
-176 VSGGAAGWVGEGKA
+176 
-190 KPLTKFDFESITF
+190 
-203 SHAKVSAIA
+203 
-212 VLTEE
+212 
-217 LIRFSSPAADA
+217 
-228 LVRNALAEAVVA
+228 
-240 RLDTDFVD
+240 
-248 PKKAAVA
+248 
-255 DVSPASITHDVKGT
+255 
-269 ASTGNPDA
+269 
-277 DAEAAFGQFVAAN
+277 
-290 LQPTGAVWLMS
+290 
-301 STNALALS
+301 
-309 MRKNALGQKEYPD
+309 
-322 MTLLGGSF
+322 
-330 QGLPVIVSQYV
+330 
-341 GDQLVLVNAP
+341 
-351 DIYLAD
+351 
-357 DGEVFYRITPD
+357 
-368 RNCGITEAV
+368 
-377 TVPAREVIHDRFNC
+377 
-391 FFHPLIGLPPVYA
+391 
-404 AGLAATQGH
+404 
-413 HIQENSTSFFRN
+413 
-425 GGRPSGVIEIPGS
+425 
-438 ITEENAKK
+438 
-446 LKSNWD
+446 
-452 SGYTGENAGKTAILS
+452 

-621 FSSAGKTVSSQL
+621 FASTGKTALAQP

-659 TEKMTE
+659 TAKMTE

-679 TVLADLQRTFEG
+679 AVLADLQRTFEG
-691 KMASQAQAFE
+691 KIAAQAQTFE
-701 EKLTSLSAVLQ
+701 EKLASLSVVLQ
-712 KHVTVDEV
+712 KCVTGDDV
-720 RPVLQAMVDDAVGAI
+720 RPMLEQMVKK
-735 PVPRDGRDYDPDVL
+735 
-749 QQAVNDAVANIPQPA
+749 AVNDAVANIPQPA

-816 PADGKSLTPDDVR
+816 PADGKSLTPDDVCPMLEQMVKEAVSHIPVPRDGRDYDPEVLQKAVNDAVANIPQPADGKSITPDDVR

-984 CNSMTE
+984 CNSMTG
-990 DKPGEAHSSAWTLA
+990 DKPGEAHSSGWALA

>member
-1 MTKAAEEGRTLDVE
+1 
-15 EEEHYDN
+15 
-22 TAAEIRQ
+22 
-29 VDAHLKRLRELEA
+29 
-42 GKAATAQ
+42 
-49 PVKQAGNGNVAAVAS
+49 
-64 APVIRVEQ
+64 
-72 KLDKGIGFAR
+72 
-82 FAKSLA
+82 
-88 AAKGVRSEALEVAR
+88 
-102 RQYPDDSRLHH
+102 
-113 VLKSAVGAGT
+113 
-123 TTDPQW
+123 
-129 AGSLSEY
+129 
-136 QEYAQDFIDYL
+136 
-147 RPQTIIGRFGQGGIP
+147 
-162 ALRQVPFNIRVHAQ
+162 
-176 VSGGAAGWVGEGKA
+176 
-190 KPLTKFDFESITF
+190 
-203 SHAKVSAIA
+203 
-212 VLTEE
+212 
-217 LIRFSSPAADA
+217 
-228 LVRNALAEAVVA
+228 
-240 RLDTDFVD
+240 
-248 PKKAAVA
+248 
-255 DVSPASITHDVKGT
+255 
-269 ASTGNPDA
+269 
-277 DAEAAFGQFVAAN
+277 
-290 LQPTGAVWLMS
+290 
-301 STNALALS
+301 
-309 MRKNALGQKEYPD
+309 
-322 MTLLGGSF
+322 
-330 QGLPVIVSQYV
+330 
-341 GDQLVLVNAP
+341 
-351 DIYLAD
+351 
-357 DGEVFYRITPD
+357 
-368 RNCGITEAV
+368 
-377 TVPAREVIHDRFNC
+377 
-391 FFHPLIGLPPVYA
+391 PVYA

-621 FSSAGKTVSSQL
+621 FASTGKTALAQP

-639 GNKAISETE
+639 GNKAITETE

-659 TEKMTE
+659 TAKMTE

-679 TVLADLQRTFEG
+679 AVLADLQRTFEG
-691 KMASQAQAFE
+691 KIAAQAQTFE
-701 EKLTSLSAVLQ
+701 EKLASLSVVLQ
-712 KHVTVDEV
+712 KCVT
-720 RPVLQAMVDDAVGAI
+720 G
-735 PVPRDGRDYDPDVL
+735 
-749 QQAVNDAVANIPQPA
+749 
-764 DGKSLTPDD
+764 DD

-853 PDVLQKAVLDAVS
+853 PDVLQKAVNDAVANIPQPADGKSITPDDVRPMLEQMVKEAVSHIPVPRDGRDYDPDVLQKAVLDAVS

-901 GGLWRAYEKTHGM
+901 GGLWRAYEKTHEM

-924 ADIDVSMTGE
+924 ADIDVSITGE
-934 RLFSVVVRQSS
+934 RSFSVVIRQSS
-945 GQRTEKTFSLPVML
+945 GQCTEKTFSLPVML

-984 CNSMTE
+984 CNSMTG
-990 DKPGEAHSSAWTLA
+990 DKPGEAHSSGWTLA

>member
-1 MTKAAEEGRTLDVE
+1 
-15 EEEHYDN
+15 
-22 TAAEIRQ
+22 
-29 VDAHLKRLRELEA
+29 
-42 GKAATAQ
+42 
-49 PVKQAGNGNVAAVAS
+49 
-64 APVIRVEQ
+64 
-72 KLDKGIGFAR
+72 
-82 FAKSLA
+82 
-88 AAKGVRSEALEVAR
+88 
-102 RQYPDDSRLHH
+102 
-113 VLKSAVGAGT
+113 
-123 TTDPQW
+123 
-129 AGSLSEY
+129 
-136 QEYAQDFIDYL
+136 
-147 RPQTIIGRFGQGGIP
+147 
-162 ALRQVPFNIRVHAQ
+162 
-176 VSGGAAGWVGEGKA
+176 
-190 KPLTKFDFESITF
+190 
-203 SHAKVSAIA
+203 
-212 VLTEE
+212 
-217 LIRFSSPAADA
+217 
-228 LVRNALAEAVVA
+228 
-240 RLDTDFVD
+240 
-248 PKKAAVA
+248 
-255 DVSPASITHDVKGT
+255 
-269 ASTGNPDA
+269 
-277 DAEAAFGQFVAAN
+277 
-290 LQPTGAVWLMS
+290 
-301 STNALALS
+301 
-309 MRKNALGQKEYPD
+309 
-322 MTLLGGSF
+322 
-330 QGLPVIVSQYV
+330 
-341 GDQLVLVNAP
+341 
-351 DIYLAD
+351 
-357 DGEVFYRITPD
+357 
-368 RNCGITEAV
+368 
-377 TVPAREVIHDRFNC
+377 
-391 FFHPLIGLPPVYA
+391 
-404 AGLAATQGH
+404 
-413 HIQENSTSFFRN
+413 
-425 GGRPSGVIEIPGS
+425 
-438 ITEENAKK
+438 
-446 LKSNWD
+446 
-452 SGYTGENAGKTAILS
+452 GENAGKTAILS

-621 FSSAGKTVSSQL
+621 FASAGKTVSSQL

-679 TVLADLQRTFEG
+679 TVLADLQRTFEE
-691 KMASQAQAFE
+691 KIAAQAQTFE
-701 EKLTSLSAVLQ
+701 EKLASQSVVLQ
-712 KHVTVDEV
+712 KCVT
-720 RPVLQAMVDDAVGAI
+720 G
-735 PVPRDGRDYDPDVL
+735 
-749 QQAVNDAVANIPQPA
+749 
-764 DGKSLTPDD
+764 DD

-796 DYDPEVLQKAVNDAV
+796 DYDPDVLQKAVNDAV
-811 ANIPQ
+811 ANIPV
-816 PADGKSLTPDDVR
+816 PADGKSITPDDVR

-853 PDVLQKAVLDAVS
+853 PDVLQKAVNDAVAKIPVPVDGKSITPDDVHPMLEQMVKEAVSHIPVPRDGRDYDPDVLQKAVNDAVAKIPVPADGKSITPDDVHPMLEQMVKEAVSHIPVPRDGRDYDPDVLQKAVLEAVS

-891 FPRGTYATHQ
+891 FPRGSYATHQ
-901 GGLWRAYEKTHGM
+901 GGLWRAYEKTYGM

-934 RLFSVVVRQSS
+934 RSFSVVVRQSS

-959 YRGVFRAGET
+959 YRGVFRIGET
-969 YHPGDTVTWGGSLWH
+969 YHPGDTVTWGARCG
-984 CNSMTE
+984 T
-990 DKPGEAHSSAWTLA
+990 ATV
-1004 AKRGRDAGGG
+1004 
-1014 K
+1014 

>member
-1 MTKAAEEGRTLDVE
+1 
-15 EEEHYDN
+15 
-22 TAAEIRQ
+22 
-29 VDAHLKRLRELEA
+29 
-42 GKAATAQ
+42 
-49 PVKQAGNGNVAAVAS
+49 
-64 APVIRVEQ
+64 
-72 KLDKGIGFAR
+72 
-82 FAKSLA
+82 
-88 AAKGVRSEALEVAR
+88 
-102 RQYPDDSRLHH
+102 
-113 VLKSAVGAGT
+113 
-123 TTDPQW
+123 
-129 AGSLSEY
+129 
-136 QEYAQDFIDYL
+136 
-147 RPQTIIGRFGQGGIP
+147 
-162 ALRQVPFNIRVHAQ
+162 
-176 VSGGAAGWVGEGKA
+176 
-190 KPLTKFDFESITF
+190 
-203 SHAKVSAIA
+203 
-212 VLTEE
+212 
-217 LIRFSSPAADA
+217 
-228 LVRNALAEAVVA
+228 
-240 RLDTDFVD
+240 
-248 PKKAAVA
+248 
-255 DVSPASITHDVKGT
+255 
-269 ASTGNPDA
+269 
-277 DAEAAFGQFVAAN
+277 
-290 LQPTGAVWLMS
+290 
-301 STNALALS
+301 
-309 MRKNALGQKEYPD
+309 
-322 MTLLGGSF
+322 
-330 QGLPVIVSQYV
+330 
-341 GDQLVLVNAP
+341 
-351 DIYLAD
+351 
-357 DGEVFYRITPD
+357 
-368 RNCGITEAV
+368 
-377 TVPAREVIHDRFNC
+377 
-391 FFHPLIGLPPVYA
+391 
-404 AGLAATQGH
+404 
-413 HIQENSTSFFRN
+413 
-425 GGRPSGVIEIPGS
+425 
-438 ITEENAKK
+438 
-446 LKSNWD
+446 
-452 SGYTGENAGKTAILS
+452 
-467 NGAKYNPTT
+467 
-476 FSPVDAQTVEQL
+476 
-488 KMTAEIVCS
+488 MTAEIVCS

-621 FSSAGKTVSSQL
+621 FASTGKTVSSQL

-749 QQAVNDAVANIPQPA
+749 QQAVNDAVANIPVPA
-764 DGKSLTPDD
+764 DGKSITPDDVRPMLEQMVKEAVSHIPAPRDGRDYDPEVLKQAVNDAVANIPVPADGKSITPDD

-796 DYDPEVLQKAVNDAV
+796 DYDPDVLQKAVNDAV

-934 RLFSVVVRQSS
+934 RSFTVVVRQSS

>member
-1 MTKAAEEGRTLDVE
+1 
-15 EEEHYDN
+15 
-22 TAAEIRQ
+22 
-29 VDAHLKRLRELEA
+29 
-42 GKAATAQ
+42 
-49 PVKQAGNGNVAAVAS
+49 
-64 APVIRVEQ
+64 
-72 KLDKGIGFAR
+72 
-82 FAKSLA
+82 
-88 AAKGVRSEALEVAR
+88 
-102 RQYPDDSRLHH
+102 
-113 VLKSAVGAGT
+113 
-123 TTDPQW
+123 
-129 AGSLSEY
+129 
-136 QEYAQDFIDYL
+136 
-147 RPQTIIGRFGQGGIP
+147 
-162 ALRQVPFNIRVHAQ
+162 
-176 VSGGAAGWVGEGKA
+176 
-190 KPLTKFDFESITF
+190 
-203 SHAKVSAIA
+203 
-212 VLTEE
+212 
-217 LIRFSSPAADA
+217 
-228 LVRNALAEAVVA
+228 
-240 RLDTDFVD
+240 
-248 PKKAAVA
+248 
-255 DVSPASITHDVKGT
+255 
-269 ASTGNPDA
+269 
-277 DAEAAFGQFVAAN
+277 
-290 LQPTGAVWLMS
+290 
-301 STNALALS
+301 
-309 MRKNALGQKEYPD
+309 
-322 MTLLGGSF
+322 
-330 QGLPVIVSQYV
+330 
-341 GDQLVLVNAP
+341 
-351 DIYLAD
+351 
-357 DGEVFYRITPD
+357 
-368 RNCGITEAV
+368 
-377 TVPAREVIHDRFNC
+377 
-391 FFHPLIGLPPVYA
+391 
-404 AGLAATQGH
+404 
-413 HIQENSTSFFRN
+413 
-425 GGRPSGVIEIPGS
+425 
-438 ITEENAKK
+438 
-446 LKSNWD
+446 
-452 SGYTGENAGKTAILS
+452 
-467 NGAKYNPTT
+467 
-476 FSPVDAQTVEQL
+476 
-488 KMTAEIVCS
+488 
-497 VFRVPAYKIGVG
+497 FRVPAYKIGVG

-621 FSSAGKTVSSQL
+621 FASAGKTVSSQL

-853 PDVLQKAVLDAVS
+853 PDVLQKAVNDAVANIPQPADGKSLTPDDVRPMLEQMVKEAVSHIHVPRDGRDYDPDVLQKAVLDAVS

-1004 AKRGRDAGGG
+1004 AKRGRDAGG
-1014 K
+1014 

>member
-1 MTKAAEEGRTLDVE
+1 
-15 EEEHYDN
+15 
-22 TAAEIRQ
+22 
-29 VDAHLKRLRELEA
+29 
-42 GKAATAQ
+42 
-49 PVKQAGNGNVAAVAS
+49 
-64 APVIRVEQ
+64 
-72 KLDKGIGFAR
+72 
-82 FAKSLA
+82 
-88 AAKGVRSEALEVAR
+88 
-102 RQYPDDSRLHH
+102 
-113 VLKSAVGAGT
+113 
-123 TTDPQW
+123 
-129 AGSLSEY
+129 
-136 QEYAQDFIDYL
+136 
-147 RPQTIIGRFGQGGIP
+147 
-162 ALRQVPFNIRVHAQ
+162 
-176 VSGGAAGWVGEGKA
+176 
-190 KPLTKFDFESITF
+190 
-203 SHAKVSAIA
+203 
-212 VLTEE
+212 
-217 LIRFSSPAADA
+217 
-228 LVRNALAEAVVA
+228 
-240 RLDTDFVD
+240 
-248 PKKAAVA
+248 
-255 DVSPASITHDVKGT
+255 
-269 ASTGNPDA
+269 
-277 DAEAAFGQFVAAN
+277 
-290 LQPTGAVWLMS
+290 
-301 STNALALS
+301 
-309 MRKNALGQKEYPD
+309 
-322 MTLLGGSF
+322 
-330 QGLPVIVSQYV
+330 
-341 GDQLVLVNAP
+341 
-351 DIYLAD
+351 
-357 DGEVFYRITPD
+357 
-368 RNCGITEAV
+368 
-377 TVPAREVIHDRFNC
+377 
-391 FFHPLIGLPPVYA
+391 
-404 AGLAATQGH
+404 
-413 HIQENSTSFFRN
+413 
-425 GGRPSGVIEIPGS
+425 
-438 ITEENAKK
+438 
-446 LKSNWD
+446 
-452 SGYTGENAGKTAILS
+452 
-467 NGAKYNPTT
+467 
-476 FSPVDAQTVEQL
+476 QTVEQL

-621 FSSAGKTVSSQL
+621 FASTGKTALAQP

-659 TEKMTE
+659 TAKMTE

-679 TVLADLQRTFEG
+679 AVLADLQRTFEG
-691 KMASQAQAFE
+691 KIAAQAQTFE
-701 EKLTSLSAVLQ
+701 EKLASLSVVLQ
-712 KHVTVDEV
+712 KCVTGDDV
-720 RPVLQAMVDDAVGAI
+720 RPMLEQMVKEAVSHI
-735 PVPRDGRDYDPDVL
+735 PVPRDGRDYDPEVL
-749 QQAVNDAVANIPQPA
+749 QKAVNDAVANIPQPA

-816 PADGKSLTPDDVR
+816 PADGKSLTPDDVRPMLEQMVKEAVSHIPVPRDGRDYDPDVLQKAVNDAVANIPQPADGKSITPDDVR

-984 CNSMTE
+984 CNSMTG

-1004 AKRGRDAGGG
+1004 AKRGRDAGG
-1014 K
+1014 

>member
-1 MTKAAEEGRTLDVE
+1 
-15 EEEHYDN
+15 
-22 TAAEIRQ
+22 
-29 VDAHLKRLRELEA
+29 
-42 GKAATAQ
+42 
-49 PVKQAGNGNVAAVAS
+49 
-64 APVIRVEQ
+64 
-72 KLDKGIGFAR
+72 
-82 FAKSLA
+82 
-88 AAKGVRSEALEVAR
+88 
-102 RQYPDDSRLHH
+102 
-113 VLKSAVGAGT
+113 
-123 TTDPQW
+123 
-129 AGSLSEY
+129 
-136 QEYAQDFIDYL
+136 
-147 RPQTIIGRFGQGGIP
+147 
-162 ALRQVPFNIRVHAQ
+162 
-176 VSGGAAGWVGEGKA
+176 
-190 KPLTKFDFESITF
+190 
-203 SHAKVSAIA
+203 
-212 VLTEE
+212 
-217 LIRFSSPAADA
+217 
-228 LVRNALAEAVVA
+228 
-240 RLDTDFVD
+240 
-248 PKKAAVA
+248 
-255 DVSPASITHDVKGT
+255 
-269 ASTGNPDA
+269 
-277 DAEAAFGQFVAAN
+277 
-290 LQPTGAVWLMS
+290 
-301 STNALALS
+301 
-309 MRKNALGQKEYPD
+309 
-322 MTLLGGSF
+322 
-330 QGLPVIVSQYV
+330 
-341 GDQLVLVNAP
+341 
-351 DIYLAD
+351 
-357 DGEVFYRITPD
+357 
-368 RNCGITEAV
+368 
-377 TVPAREVIHDRFNC
+377 
-391 FFHPLIGLPPVYA
+391 
-404 AGLAATQGH
+404 
-413 HIQENSTSFFRN
+413 
-425 GGRPSGVIEIPGS
+425 
-438 ITEENAKK
+438 
-446 LKSNWD
+446 
-452 SGYTGENAGKTAILS
+452 
-467 NGAKYNPTT
+467 
-476 FSPVDAQTVEQL
+476 
-488 KMTAEIVCS
+488 
-497 VFRVPAYKIGVG
+497 YKIGVG

-621 FSSAGKTVSSQL
+621 FASTGKTALAQP

-659 TEKMTE
+659 TAKMTE

-679 TVLADLQRTFEG
+679 AVLADLQRTFEG
-691 KMASQAQAFE
+691 KIAAQAQTFE
-701 EKLTSLSAVLQ
+701 EKLASLSVVLQ
-712 KHVTVDEV
+712 KCVTGDDV
-720 RPVLQAMVDDAVGAI
+720 RPMLEKMVKEAVSHIPVPRDGRDYDPEVLQKAVNDAVANIPQPADGKSLTPDDVRPMLEQMVKEAVSHI

-749 QQAVNDAVANIPQPA
+749 QKAVNDAVANIPQPA

-816 PADGKSLTPDDVR
+816 PADGKSITPDDVR
-829 PMLEQMVKEAVSHIP
+829 PMLEQMVTEAVSHIP

-984 CNSMTE
+984 CNSMTG
-990 DKPGEAHSSAWTLA
+990 DKPGEAHSSGWTLA

>member
-1 MTKAAEEGRTLDVE
+1 
-15 EEEHYDN
+15 
-22 TAAEIRQ
+22 
-29 VDAHLKRLRELEA
+29 
-42 GKAATAQ
+42 
-49 PVKQAGNGNVAAVAS
+49 
-64 APVIRVEQ
+64 
-72 KLDKGIGFAR
+72 
-82 FAKSLA
+82 
-88 AAKGVRSEALEVAR
+88 
-102 RQYPDDSRLHH
+102 
-113 VLKSAVGAGT
+113 
-123 TTDPQW
+123 
-129 AGSLSEY
+129 
-136 QEYAQDFIDYL
+136 
-147 RPQTIIGRFGQGGIP
+147 
-162 ALRQVPFNIRVHAQ
+162 
-176 VSGGAAGWVGEGKA
+176 
-190 KPLTKFDFESITF
+190 
-203 SHAKVSAIA
+203 
-212 VLTEE
+212 
-217 LIRFSSPAADA
+217 
-228 LVRNALAEAVVA
+228 
-240 RLDTDFVD
+240 
-248 PKKAAVA
+248 
-255 DVSPASITHDVKGT
+255 
-269 ASTGNPDA
+269 
-277 DAEAAFGQFVAAN
+277 
-290 LQPTGAVWLMS
+290 
-301 STNALALS
+301 
-309 MRKNALGQKEYPD
+309 
-322 MTLLGGSF
+322 
-330 QGLPVIVSQYV
+330 
-341 GDQLVLVNAP
+341 
-351 DIYLAD
+351 
-357 DGEVFYRITPD
+357 
-368 RNCGITEAV
+368 
-377 TVPAREVIHDRFNC
+377 
-391 FFHPLIGLPPVYA
+391 
-404 AGLAATQGH
+404 
-413 HIQENSTSFFRN
+413 
-425 GGRPSGVIEIPGS
+425 
-438 ITEENAKK
+438 
-446 LKSNWD
+446 
-452 SGYTGENAGKTAILS
+452 GKTAILS

-621 FSSAGKTVSSQL
+621 FASAGKTVSSQL

-679 TVLADLQRTFEG
+679 TVLADLQRTFEE
-691 KMASQAQAFE
+691 KIAAQAQTFE
-701 EKLTSLSAVLQ
+701 EKLASQSVVLQ

-749 QQAVNDAVANIPQPA
+749 QQAVNDAVANIPQPADGKSLTPDDVRPMLEQMVKEAVSHIPVPRDGRDYDPEVLQKAVNDAVANIPQPA

-1004 AKRGRDAGGG
+1004 AKRGRDAGG
-1014 K
+1014 